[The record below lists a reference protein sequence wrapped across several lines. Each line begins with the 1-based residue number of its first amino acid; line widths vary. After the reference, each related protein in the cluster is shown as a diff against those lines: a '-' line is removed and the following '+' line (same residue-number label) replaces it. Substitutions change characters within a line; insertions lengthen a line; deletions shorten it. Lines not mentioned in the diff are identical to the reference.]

1 MSGDDLARDADAAV
15 LSLHDAME
23 IGFKVAEMA
32 DRLKDV
38 DAAMPG
44 SQAVFG
50 FELDDVA
57 YEIIVK
63 VKK

>member
-1 MSGDDLARDADAAV
+1 MIGDDLAHGADAAI
-15 LSLHDAME
+15 LSLNDAME

-44 SQAVFG
+44 AQAVFG

-57 YEIIVK
+57 YEITVK
-63 VKK
+63 IKK